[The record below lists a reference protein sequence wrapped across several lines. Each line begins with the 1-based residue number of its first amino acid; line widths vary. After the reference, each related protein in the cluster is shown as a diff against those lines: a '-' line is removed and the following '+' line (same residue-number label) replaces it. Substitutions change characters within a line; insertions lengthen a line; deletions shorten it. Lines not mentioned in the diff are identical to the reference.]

1 MTQNTFPDNSQ
12 VINLPSPDK
21 SNSSGDTDH
30 TPKRM
35 TISFPAELN
44 QHLVWLAQQQGISQ
58 AEAVRKA
65 VALESYLRQALQKP
79 DAKLLIED
87 ESSVREIIIR

>member
-21 SNSSGDTDH
+21 SNSSGDTDL

-35 TISFPAELN
+35 TISFSAELN

-79 DAKLLIED
+79 GAKLLIED

>member
-1 MTQNTFPDNSQ
+1 MTQETVSENTQ
-12 VINLPSPDK
+12 VVELSSPEK
-21 SNSSGDTDH
+21 SDSKKSTSNDV
-30 TPKRM
+30 KRM
-35 TISFPAELN
+35 TIQFPPELN
-44 QHLVWLAQQQGISQ
+44 QHLIWLAEQQGISQ

-79 DAKLLIED
+79 GAKLLIED

>member
-1 MTQNTFPDNSQ
+1 MTQDIFPDNSK
-12 VINLPSPDK
+12 VINLSPQDK
-21 SNSSGDTDH
+21 SDSAQDNPAS
-30 TPKRM
+30 PKRM
-35 TISFPAELN
+35 TISFPGELN

-79 DAKLLIED
+79 GAKLLIED
-87 ESSVREIIIR
+87 ESSLREIIIR